1 MRVLTTTLR
10 GLWWKL
16 CLVLLVACGGPL
28 QRVDLQQDQGG
39 RATSEVQPAVLLAKV
54 TGRLGTVELAR
65 CHRTLR
71 EAEARN
77 CTHVIF
83 LLQDAGS
90 FTEDPDE
97 VQSLLDRLQASP
109 VLTVAVLGGRV
120 TGGAAAIAL
129 CTKRTLCLPSAQ
141 WGELMKPEKEIA
153 DYFTSSAD
161 DAVAQR
167 IEALRTAMGMRLDR
181 REPKLRP
188 EAVKLA
194 LAMADPRVQLVEATV
209 RQGGVERTQ
218 LLEQSEL
225 VALQGS
231 GAKVFGDRPLVKPL
245 YVSAAE
251 AEQYGLSFGTLQ
263 QLDQLA
269 DVLTID
275 RATIGEL
282 SGNWAEGMVGWLEML
297 QPFLLVV
304 GMLLLLIEIKTPGV
318 GLPGLLGVAFLGLA
332 MFYSYL
338 VGLAEVTEILVFFL
352 GLAAIAVE
360 IFVLPG
366 MVVFGAVGFLCLVLS
381 LILSRQS
388 FVLPGNAIEEGILL
402 HNLTNLTLM
411 FVLVIVL
418 GAVLWR
424 LLPKVPYFN
433 RVLLPAPAPG
443 GGSGGTASGLGLGDA
458 RLTALQGQVGTAV
471 TVLRPTGAM
480 EIAGERYDVVT
491 EGEFVEAGTTVRVVQ
506 VQGTRV
512 VVAAVRA
519 GETGNVGVVL
529 LLLVLGLALLVAEV
543 VFVSFGVIGTIAG
556 ATLISAVFMA
566 FQESMAFGV
575 GTLIVEA
582 IAAPV
587 VLAMS
592 FRMLPKTKLGKQL
605 ILEAP
610 NNANASA
617 PPPPEVAALL
627 HKTGVALTPLRPS
640 GTVRIDGHKVD
651 VVTRGDLIDAGAT
664 VVVLEVSGNRVVVG
678 RR

>member
-1 MRVLTTTLR
+1 
-10 GLWWKL
+10 
-16 CLVLLVACGGPL
+16 
-28 QRVDLQQDQGG
+28 
-39 RATSEVQPAVLLAKV
+39 
-54 TGRLGTVELAR
+54 
-65 CHRTLR
+65 
-71 EAEARN
+71 
-77 CTHVIF
+77 
-83 LLQDAGS
+83 
-90 FTEDPDE
+90 
-97 VQSLLDRLQASP
+97 
-109 VLTVAVLGGRV
+109 
-120 TGGAAAIAL
+120 
-129 CTKRTLCLPSAQ
+129 
-141 WGELMKPEKEIA
+141 
-153 DYFTSSAD
+153 
-161 DAVAQR
+161 
-167 IEALRTAMGMRLDR
+167 
-181 REPKLRP
+181 
-188 EAVKLA
+188 
-194 LAMADPRVQLVEATV
+194 
-209 RQGGVERTQ
+209 
-218 LLEQSEL
+218 
-225 VALQGS
+225 
-231 GAKVFGDRPLVKPL
+231 
-245 YVSAAE
+245 
-251 AEQYGLSFGTLQ
+251 
-263 QLDQLA
+263 
-269 DVLTID
+269 
-275 RATIGEL
+275 
-282 SGNWAEGMVGWLEML
+282 
-297 QPFLLVV
+297 
-304 GMLLLLIEIKTPGV
+304 
-318 GLPGLLGVAFLGLA
+318 
-332 MFYSYL
+332 
-338 VGLAEVTEILVFFL
+338 
-352 GLAAIAVE
+352 
-360 IFVLPG
+360 
-366 MVVFGAVGFLCLVLS
+366 
-381 LILSRQS
+381 
-388 FVLPGNAIEEGILL
+388 
-402 HNLTNLTLM
+402 
-411 FVLVIVL
+411 
-418 GAVLWR
+418 
-424 LLPKVPYFN
+424 
-433 RVLLPAPAPG
+433 
-443 GGSGGTASGLGLGDA
+443 
-458 RLTALQGQVGTAV
+458 QGQVGTAV